1 MTREQQARVNRGI
14 RASQVRLV
22 DENGQQVGIV
32 SLEEALARA
41 NDVGLDL
48 VEVAPNAK
56 PPVCRLM
63 DYGKYRYE
71 QSKKAQEAKK
81 RQTVIQVKEVKM
93 RPRTD
98 VHDMNVKKKKIVKFL
113 NQGNKVKVTVQFR
126 GREIVHP
133 ELGAEMLKKI
143 AEEMS
148 DISVVEHMPNME
160 GRTLTMVLA
169 PKKAR

>member
-1 MTREQQARVNRGI
+1 M
-14 RASQVRLV
+14 
-22 DENGQQVGIV
+22 
-32 SLEEALARA
+32 
-41 NDVGLDL
+41 
-48 VEVAPNAK
+48 EVAPNAK

-133 ELGAEMLKKI
+133 ELGAEMLKGI

-148 DISVVEHMPNME
+148 EIAVVENMPNME

-169 PKKAR
+169 PKKSKTK

>member
-1 MTREQQARVNRGI
+1 
-14 RASQVRLV
+14 
-22 DENGQQVGIV
+22 
-32 SLEEALARA
+32 
-41 NDVGLDL
+41 
-48 VEVAPNAK
+48 
-56 PPVCRLM
+56 M

-133 ELGAEMLKKI
+133 ELGAEMLKGI

-148 DISVVEHMPNME
+148 DIAVVEHMPNME

-169 PKKAR
+169 PKKSKTK

>member
-1 MTREQQARVNRGI
+1 ME
-14 RASQVRLV
+14 
-22 DENGQQVGIV
+22 
-32 SLEEALARA
+32 RA
-41 NDVGLDL
+41 NEVGLDL

-133 ELGAEMLKKI
+133 ELGAEMLKRI
-143 AEEMS
+143 AEEMA

-169 PKKAR
+169 PKKTR